1 MSSSFAKPFTSA
13 LDGGILPLHWR
24 IRSITSIADVRGEL
38 VRWFVLA
45 VWHLLALSD
54 ALDVP
59 PADDR

>member
-1 MSSSFAKPFTSA
+1 
-13 LDGGILPLHWR
+13 LHWR